1 MTAETQN
8 CALKTCHFTVQ
19 ELYFN
24 KHGGNLKET
33 NLFVITN
40 SNIENNRKYTFINTP
55 SYWSSVL
62 LTSVTG
68 NKLLKTCI
76 TTDSPFI
83 HEPRMI
89 VY

>member
-1 MTAETQN
+1 MTAETRN
-8 CALKTCHFTVQ
+8 SALKTCHFTLQ

-89 VY
+89 VC